1 MTINTDNIK
10 YIGGR
15 NKCRDEELDRKIWNT
30 IPQGKISWMENSIIL
45 QMAKKR
51 KAVYGGLLRENQHI
65 CWHFV
70 LQRVI
75 AERNRKGYSWIDEV
89 AA

>member
-1 MTINTDNIK
+1 MNINTDYIK

-15 NKCRDEELDRKIWNT
+15 NKCRDEELDRKIRDN

-45 QMAKKR
+45 KMAKKR

-65 CWHFV
+65 CWHIV

>member
-1 MTINTDNIK
+1 MNINTDNIK
-10 YIGGR
+10 YICGR

-45 QMAKKR
+45 KMAKSR
-51 KAVYGGLLRENQHI
+51 KAKYGGLLRENQHI
-65 CWHFV
+65 CWHIV

-75 AERNRKGYSWIDEV
+75 AERNRNGYSWIDEV